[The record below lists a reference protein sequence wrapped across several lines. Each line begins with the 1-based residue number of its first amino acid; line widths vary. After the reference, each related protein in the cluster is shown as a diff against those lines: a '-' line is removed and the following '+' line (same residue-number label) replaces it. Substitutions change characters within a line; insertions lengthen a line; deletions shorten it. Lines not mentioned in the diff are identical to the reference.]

1 MKAQLIL
8 ENGMVFEGKAFGYL
22 KETIGEVVFNTGMTG
37 YQEIL
42 TDPSYYGQMVVMT
55 YPLIGNY
62 GINLDDMESHKAHT
76 RALIVREKSDY
87 PNNFR
92 CELTLDGY
100 LKSQKVIGLEGI
112 DTRALTKVLRDHGT
126 MRAIIA
132 VRELTPSQIKM
143 KIDAFN
149 NTSAV
154 PEVTTKEKYEIA
166 GKKVKGETKP
176 HIAVIDCGIKTNI
189 LRSFEALGC
198 QMTVFPYNAT
208 AEEVAAVNPD
218 GLFLSNGP
226 ADPKD
231 VPETVEMVKSFI
243 GKKPI
248 TGICLGHQL
257 ICLATGGNTG
267 KLKFGHHGC
276 NHPVKDFIT
285 NRVYITSQNH
295 NYYVSEMPEG
305 ATVTH
310 RNMNDQT
317 VEGMYFK
324 DLDIYSV
331 QFHPEACPGPT
342 DTAHIFEEFIT
353 VMQGGKLNA

>member
-42 TDPSYYGQMVVMT
+42 TDPSYFGQMVVMT
-55 YPLIGNY
+55 YPLVGNY
-62 GINLDDMESHKAHT
+62 GINLEDNESRKAHVK
-76 RALIVREKSDY
+76 AFIIREKSDY

-100 LKSQKVIGLEGI
+100 LKEQKIIGLEGI
-112 DTRALTKVLRDHGT
+112 DTRALTKVLRNHGT

-132 VRELTPSQIKM
+132 VRELTPSQVKL
-143 KIDAFN
+143 KIDTFN
-149 NTSAV
+149 NQHAV
-154 PEVTTKEKYEIA
+154 AEVTTKTIHQIE
-166 GKKVKGETKP
+166 GKGI
-176 HIAVIDCGIKTNI
+176 HIAVMDFGIKQNI
-189 LRSFEALGC
+189 IRSFTQKGC
-198 QMTVFPYNAT
+198 KMTVFPAYT
-208 AEEVAAVNPD
+208 PVEEILKVNPD
-218 GLFLSNGP
+218 GVFLSNGP

-231 VPETVEMVKSFI
+231 LPEVVAAIKALI

-248 TGICLGHQL
+248 TAICLGHQL
-257 ICLATGGNTG
+257 LSLALGGNTT

-276 NHPVKDFIT
+276 NHPVKDYLT

-295 NYYVSEMPEG
+295 NYVVETLPEG
-305 ATVTH
+305 AAVTH
-310 RNMNDQT
+310 RNLNDET
-317 VEGMYFK
+317 VEGMYFE
-324 DLDIYSV
+324 DLNIYSV

-342 DTAHIFEEFIT
+342 DTAHIFDEFIT
-353 VMQGGKLNA
+353 VMQGGKL

>member
-55 YPLIGNY
+55 YPLMGNY
-62 GINLDDMESHKAHT
+62 GINLEDMESGKANV
-76 RALIVREKSDY
+76 RAFIMREKCDY

-112 DTRALTKVLRDHGT
+112 DTRALTKVLRDQGV
-126 MRAIIA
+126 MRGIIA
-132 VRELTPSQIKM
+132 VRELTPSQIKLKM
-143 KIDAFN
+143 DAFN
-149 NTSAV
+149 NQMAV
-154 PEVTTKEKYEIA
+154 SEVTTKEKYMID
-166 GKKVKGETKP
+166 GKGT
-176 HIAVIDCGIKTNI
+176 HIAVIDCGIKSNI
-189 LRSFEALGC
+189 LRSFEARGC
-198 QMTVFPYNAT
+198 KMTVFPASAS
-208 AEEVAAVNPD
+208 AEEILAINPD
-218 GLFLSNGP
+218 GVFVSNGP

-231 VPETVEMVKSFI
+231 IPDTVETIKAII

-248 TGICLGHQL
+248 TAICLGHQL
-257 ICLATGGNTG
+257 LSLALGGNTA

-295 NYYVSEMPEG
+295 NYYVEKMPEG
-305 ATVTH
+305 AVVTH
-310 RNMNDQT
+310 TNLNDQT
-317 VEGMYFK
+317 VEGMYVK
-324 DLDIYSV
+324 DLNIYSV

-342 DTAHIFEEFIT
+342 DTAHIFDEFIT

>member
-62 GINLDDMESHKAHT
+62 GVNLEDMESSKAHV
-76 RALIVREKSDY
+76 RAFIVREKSDY

-100 LKSQKVIGLEGI
+100 LKAQKVIGLEGI
-112 DTRALTKVLRDHGT
+112 DTRALTKVLRNHGT
-126 MRAIIA
+126 MRGIIA
-132 VRELTPSQIKM
+132 VRELTPSQIKL
-143 KIDAFN
+143 KIDSFN
-149 NTSAV
+149 NHAAV
-154 PEVTTKEKYEIA
+154 SEVTTKEKYTVENN
-166 GKKVKGETKP
+166 GL
-176 HIAVIDCGIKTNI
+176 HIAMLDCGVKQNI
-189 LRSFEALGC
+189 IREFEKRGC
-198 QMTVFPYNAT
+198 KITVFPAST
-208 AEEVAAVNPD
+208 SAEEILSVNPD
-218 GLFLSNGP
+218 GVFLSNGP

-231 VPETVEMVKSFI
+231 LPVVVNNVKQI
-243 GKKPI
+243 VGKKPI
-248 TGICLGHQL
+248 TAICLGHQL
-257 ICLATGGNTG
+257 LSLALGGNTA

-295 NYYVSEMPEG
+295 NYYVQTLPEG
-305 ATVTH
+305 AKVTH
-310 RNMNDQT
+310 TNLNDNT
-317 VEGMYFK
+317 VEGMYFEESS
-324 DLDIYSV
+324 IYSV

-342 DTAHIFEEFIT
+342 DTEHIFDEFIK
-353 VMQGGKLNA
+353 VMQGGKL

>member
-42 TDPSYYGQMVVMT
+42 TDPSYCGQMVVMT

-62 GINLDDMESHKAHT
+62 GINLEDMESSQSHV

-143 KIDAFN
+143 KMDAFN
-149 NTSAV
+149 NQMAV
-154 PEVTTKEKYEIA
+154 SEVTTKEKYVIE
-166 GKKVKGETKP
+166 GKKM
-176 HIAVIDCGIKTNI
+176 HIAVIDCGIKANI
-189 LRSFEALGC
+189 LRSFEAKGC
-198 QMTVFPYNAT
+198 KMTVFPAHT
-208 AEEVAAVNPD
+208 SAEEILAASPD
-218 GLFLSNGP
+218 GVFISNGP

-231 VPETVEMVKSFI
+231 VPDTVATVKALV

-248 TGICLGHQL
+248 TAICLGHQL
-257 ICLATGGNTG
+257 LCLALGGNTA

-295 NYYVSEMPEG
+295 NYYVETLPEG
-305 ATVTH
+305 AVVTH
-310 RNMNDQT
+310 TNMNDQT

-342 DTAHIFEEFIT
+342 DTAHIFDEFIT

>member
-62 GINLDDMESHKAHT
+62 GINLEDMESHKAHV

-112 DTRALTKVLRDHGT
+112 DTRALTRVLRDHGT

-132 VRELTPSQIKM
+132 VRELTPSQIKL

-149 NTSAV
+149 NQTAV
-154 PEVTTKEKYEIA
+154 SEVTTKETYVI
-166 GKKVKGETKP
+166 KGDKT
-176 HIAVIDCGIKTNI
+176 HIAVIDCGIKSNI
-189 LRSFEALGC
+189 LRSFEAKGC
-198 QMTVFPYNAT
+198 KLSVFPASAT
-208 AEEVAAVNPD
+208 AEEILAVKPD
-218 GLFLSNGP
+218 GIFLSNGP

-231 VPETVEMVKSFI
+231 VPETVATVKALV

-248 TGICLGHQL
+248 TAICLGHQL
-257 ICLATGGNTG
+257 LCLALGGNTA

-295 NYYVSEMPEG
+295 NYYVEQLPEG
-305 ATVTH
+305 AVVTH
-310 RNMNDQT
+310 TNMNDQT

-342 DTAHIFEEFIT
+342 DTAHIFDEFIT

>member
-62 GINLDDMESHKAHT
+62 GINLDDMESSKANV

-100 LKSQKVIGLEGI
+100 LKSQKIIGLEGI
-112 DTRALTKVLRDHGT
+112 DTRALTKVLRDYGT

-132 VRELTPSQIKM
+132 VRELTPSQIKL

-149 NTSAV
+149 NQMAV
-154 PEVTTKEKYEIA
+154 SEVTTKEKYVIE
-166 GKKVKGETKP
+166 GTKM
-176 HIAVIDCGIKTNI
+176 HVAVIDCGIKANI
-189 LRSFEALGC
+189 LRSFEAKGC
-198 QMTVFPYNAT
+198 KMTVFPASSS
-208 AEEVAAVNPD
+208 AEEILAANPD
-218 GLFLSNGP
+218 GIFISNGP

-231 VPETVEMVKSFI
+231 IPETVSTVKKLI

-248 TGICLGHQL
+248 TAICLGHQL
-257 ICLATGGNTG
+257 LSLALGGNTA

-276 NHPVKDFIT
+276 NHPVKDLMT
-285 NRVYITSQNH
+285 GRVYITSQNH
-295 NYYVSEMPEG
+295 NYYVETMPEG
-305 ATVTH
+305 AIVTH
-310 RNMNDQT
+310 TNMNDQT
-317 VEGMYFK
+317 VEGMYVK

-342 DTAHIFEEFIT
+342 DTAPIFDEFMT

>member
-55 YPLIGNY
+55 YPLVGNY
-62 GINLDDMESHKAHT
+62 GINLEDMESKKAHVKGF
-76 RALIVREKSDY
+76 IVREKCDY

-92 CELTLDGY
+92 CELTLEGY
-100 LKSQKVIGLEGI
+100 LKDQKIIGLEGI
-112 DTRALTKVLRDHGT
+112 DTRALTKVLRNSGT
-126 MRAIIA
+126 MRGIIS
-132 VRELTPSQIKM
+132 VRELTPSQIKLKM
-143 KIDAFN
+143 DSWCN
-149 NTSAV
+149 QMAV
-154 PEVTTKEKYEIA
+154 SEVTTKERYTVD
-166 GKKVKGETKP
+166 GNGL
-176 HIAVIDCGIKTNI
+176 HIAMLDCGVKQNI
-189 LRSFEALGC
+189 IREFAKRDC
-198 QMTVFPYNAT
+198 KITVFPAFT
-208 AEEVAAVNPD
+208 SAEEILSVNPD
-218 GLFLSNGP
+218 GVFLSNGP

-231 VPETVEMVKSFI
+231 LPEVVAAIKGI
-243 GKKPI
+243 VGKKPI
-248 TGICLGHQL
+248 TAICLGHQL
-257 ICLATGGNTG
+257 LSLALGGNTA

-295 NYYVSEMPEG
+295 NYYVETLPDG
-305 ATVTH
+305 AEVTH
-310 RNMNDQT
+310 KNLNDQT

-342 DTAHIFEEFIT
+342 DTEHIFDEFIK
-353 VMQGGKLNA
+353 VMQGGKL

>member
-55 YPLIGNY
+55 YPLVGNY
-62 GINLDDMESHKAHT
+62 GINLDDMESSKANV
-76 RALIVREKSDY
+76 RAFVVREKSDY

-100 LKSQKVIGLEGI
+100 LKAQKIIGLEGI
-112 DTRALTKVLRDHGT
+112 DTRALTKVLRNNGT
-126 MRAIIA
+126 MRGIIA
-132 VRELTPSQIKM
+132 VRELTPSQIKL
-143 KIDAFN
+143 KIDSFCN
-149 NTSAV
+149 QMAV
-154 PEVTTKEKYEIA
+154 AEVTTKEAYTLA
-166 GKKVKGETKP
+166 GEGIHV
-176 HIAVIDCGIKTNI
+176 AMLDCGIKQNI
-189 LRSFEALGC
+189 VREFHKRGC
-198 QMTVFPYNAT
+198 KLTVFPAFT
-208 AEEVAAVNPD
+208 SAEEILAVNPD
-218 GLFLSNGP
+218 GVFLSNGP

-231 VPETVEMVKSFI
+231 LPTVVETIQNIV

-248 TGICLGHQL
+248 TAICLGHQL
-257 ICLATGGNTG
+257 LSLALGGNTA

-276 NHPVKDFIT
+276 NHPVKDFIS

-295 NYYVSEMPEG
+295 NYYVETLPEG
-305 ATVTH
+305 AKVTH
-310 RNMNDQT
+310 TNLNDQT
-317 VEGMYFK
+317 VEGMYFEEK
-324 DLDIYSV
+324 NIYSV

-342 DTAHIFEEFIT
+342 DTEHIFDEFIK
-353 VMQGGKLNA
+353 VMQGGKL

>member
-8 ENGMVFEGKAFGYL
+8 ENGMIFEGKAFGYL

-55 YPLIGNY
+55 YPLVGNY
-62 GINLDDMESHKAHT
+62 GINLEDMESYKAHV
-76 RALIVREKSDY
+76 RAFIVREKCDY

-100 LKSQKVIGLEGI
+100 LKSQKIIGLEGI
-112 DTRALTKVLRDHGT
+112 DTRALTKVIREHGT

-132 VRELTPSQIKM
+132 VRELTPSQIKL

-149 NTSAV
+149 NQMAV
-154 PEVTTKEKYEIA
+154 SEVTVKEKYE
-166 GKKVKGETKP
+166 VKGSGI
-176 HIAVIDCGIKTNI
+176 HIAMIDCGIKQNI
-189 LRSFEALGC
+189 IRSFKQRGC
-198 QMTVFPYNAT
+198 RITVFPASAT
-208 AEEVAAVNPD
+208 AEEILSVNPD
-218 GLFLSNGP
+218 GVFLSNGP

-231 VPETVEMVKSFI
+231 VPEVVEAVKKII

-248 TGICLGHQL
+248 TAICLGHQL
-257 ICLATGGNTG
+257 LSLALGGDTM

-276 NHPVKDFIT
+276 NHPVKDFVS

-295 NYYVSEMPEG
+295 NYVVATLPEG
-305 ATVTH
+305 AKVTH
-310 RNMNDQT
+310 TNLNDQT
-317 VEGMYFK
+317 VEGMYFE
-324 DLDIYSV
+324 DLNIYSV
-331 QFHPEACPGPT
+331 QFHPEASPGPT
-342 DTAHIFEEFIT
+342 DTAHIFDEFIT
-353 VMQGGKLNA
+353 VMQGGKL

>member
-8 ENGMVFEGKAFGYL
+8 ENGMIFEGKAFGYL
-22 KETIGEVVFNTGMTG
+22 KEVIGEVVFNTGMTG

-62 GINLDDMESHKAHT
+62 GINLEDMESHKSHV
-76 RALIVREKSDY
+76 RALIVREKADY

-126 MRAIIA
+126 MRGIIA
-132 VRELTPSQIKM
+132 VRELTPSQVKL
-143 KIDAFN
+143 KLDAFN
-149 NTSAV
+149 NQMAV
-154 PEVTTKEKYEIA
+154 SEVTTKETYVIK
-166 GKKVKGETKP
+166 GKKT
-176 HIAVIDCGIKTNI
+176 HIAVIDCGIKSNI
-189 LRSFEALGC
+189 LRSFEERGC
-198 QMTVFPYNAT
+198 KMTVFPASAT
-208 AEEVAAVNPD
+208 AEEILAVNPD
-218 GLFLSNGP
+218 GVFVSNGP

-231 VPETVEMVKSFI
+231 VPDTVATVKALV

-248 TGICLGHQL
+248 TAICLGHQL
-257 ICLATGGNTG
+257 LCLAMGGNTA

-295 NYYVSEMPEG
+295 NYYVETMPEG
-305 ATVTH
+305 AVVTH
-310 RNMNDQT
+310 TNMNDQT

-324 DLDIYSV
+324 EQNIYSV

-342 DTAHIFEEFIT
+342 DTAHIFDEFIK

>member
-1 MKAQLIL
+1 
-8 ENGMVFEGKAFGYL
+8 MVFEGKAFGYL

-42 TDPSYYGQMVVMT
+42 TDPSYCGQMVVMT

-62 GINLDDMESHKAHT
+62 GINLEDMESNKPHV

-100 LKSQKVIGLEGI
+100 LKSQKIIGLEGI
-112 DTRALTKVLRDHGT
+112 DTRKLTKVLRDNGT

-132 VRELTPSQIKM
+132 VRELTPSQVKL
-143 KIDAFN
+143 KIDSFDN
-149 NTSAV
+149 SKAV
-154 PEVTTKEKYEIA
+154 AEVTTPERYEIP
-166 GKKVKGETKP
+166 GNGP
-176 HIAVIDCGIKTNI
+176 HIAVIDCGIKSNI
-189 LRSFEALGC
+189 LRSFEAKGC
-198 QMTVFPYNAT
+198 RLTVFPAT
-208 AEEVAAVNPD
+208 APADEILSVNPD
-218 GLFLSNGP
+218 GVFISNGP

-231 VPETVEMVKSFI
+231 VPETVMTVKNLV

-248 TGICLGHQL
+248 TAICLGHQL
-257 ICLATGGNTG
+257 LCLALGGNTS

-276 NHPVKDFIT
+276 NHPVKDFIS

-295 NYYVSEMPEG
+295 NYYVETLPEG
-305 ATVTH
+305 AVVTH
-310 RNMNDQT
+310 TNMNDQT

-342 DTAHIFEEFIT
+342 DTAHIFDEFIT

>member
-62 GINLDDMESHKAHT
+62 GINLEDMESYKAHV
-76 RALIVREKSDY
+76 RAFIVRERSDY

-92 CELTLDGY
+92 CELTIDGY
-100 LKSQKVIGLEGI
+100 LKSQKIIGLEGI
-112 DTRALTKVLRDHGT
+112 DTRALTKVIREHGT

-132 VRELTPSQIKM
+132 VRELTPSQIKL

-149 NTSAV
+149 NQTAV
-154 PEVTTKEKYEIA
+154 SEVCTKEKYDI
-166 GKKVKGETKP
+166 KGNGI
-176 HIAVIDCGIKTNI
+176 HIAVIDCGIKQNI
-189 LRSFEALGC
+189 LRSFSERGC
-198 QMTVFPYNAT
+198 RLTVFPASAT
-208 AEEVAAVNPD
+208 AEEILSVNPD
-218 GLFLSNGP
+218 GVFISNGP

-231 VPETVEMVKSFI
+231 VPETVEAVKKI
-243 GKKPI
+243 VGKKPI
-248 TGICLGHQL
+248 TAICLGHQL
-257 ICLATGGNTG
+257 LSLALGGDTM

-276 NHPVKDFIT
+276 NHPVKDFVT

-295 NYYVSEMPEG
+295 NYVVETLPEG
-305 ATVTH
+305 AKVTH
-310 RNMNDQT
+310 TNLNDQT
-317 VEGMYFK
+317 VEGMYFE
-324 DLDIYSV
+324 DLNIYSV

-342 DTAHIFEEFIT
+342 DTAHIFDEFIN
-353 VMQGGKLNA
+353 VMQGGKL

>member
-42 TDPSYYGQMVVMT
+42 TDPSYCGQMVVMT

-62 GINLDDMESHKAHT
+62 GINLEDMESSKSHV

-112 DTRALTKVLRDHGT
+112 DTRALTKVLRDYGT

-132 VRELTPSQIKM
+132 VRELTPSQIKL
-143 KIDAFN
+143 KIDSFN
-149 NTSAV
+149 NQMAV
-154 PEVTTKEKYEIA
+154 SEVTTKEKYIIE
-166 GKKVKGETKP
+166 GKKM

-189 LRSFEALGC
+189 LRSFEQKGC
-198 QMTVFPYNAT
+198 KMTVFPASVS
-208 AEEVAAVNPD
+208 AEEILAVNPD
-218 GLFLSNGP
+218 GVFISNGP

-231 VPETVEMVKSFI
+231 VPDTVATVKALI

-248 TGICLGHQL
+248 TAICLGHQL
-257 ICLATGGNTG
+257 LCLALGGNTA

-285 NRVYITSQNH
+285 GRVYITSQNH
-295 NYYVSEMPEG
+295 NYYVETLPEG
-305 ATVTH
+305 AVVTH
-310 RNMNDQT
+310 TNMNDQT

-342 DTAHIFEEFIT
+342 DTAHIFDEFMT

>member
-8 ENGMVFEGKAFGYL
+8 ENGMIFEGKAFGYL
-22 KETIGEVVFNTGMTG
+22 KETVGEVVFNTGMTG

-42 TDPSYYGQMVVMT
+42 TDPSYFGQMVVMT

-62 GINLDDMESHKAHT
+62 GINLEDMESSKSHV

-112 DTRALTKVLRDHGT
+112 DTRALTRVLRDHGT
-126 MRAIIA
+126 MRGIIA
-132 VRELTPSQIKM
+132 VRELTPSQIKL

-149 NTSAV
+149 NHIAV
-154 PEVTTKEKYEIA
+154 SEVTTKKKYVID
-166 GKKVKGETKP
+166 GDNT

-189 LRSFEALGC
+189 LRSFEERGC
-198 QMTVFPYNAT
+198 KLTVFPAHAT
-208 AEEVAAVNPD
+208 AEEILGVNPD
-218 GLFLSNGP
+218 GIFLSNGP

-231 VPETVEMVKSFI
+231 VPQTVETIKKLI

-248 TGICLGHQL
+248 TAICLGHQL
-257 ICLATGGNTG
+257 LCLALGGNTA

-295 NYYVSEMPEG
+295 NYYVETLPEG
-305 ATVTH
+305 AKVTH
-310 RNMNDQT
+310 TNMNDQT
-317 VEGMYFK
+317 IEGMYFEN
-324 DLDIYSV
+324 LDIYSV

-342 DTAHIFEEFIT
+342 DTAHIFDEFIT
-353 VMQGGKLNA
+353 VIKGGKINA

>member
-1 MKAQLIL
+1 
-8 ENGMVFEGKAFGYL
+8 MVFEGKAFGYL

-62 GINLDDMESHKAHT
+62 GVNLEDMESTKAHV
-76 RALIVREKSDY
+76 RAFIVREKCDF

-100 LKSQKVIGLEGI
+100 LKAQKIIGLEGI
-112 DTRALTKVLRDHGT
+112 DTRALTKVLRNHGT

-132 VRELTPSQIKM
+132 VRELTPSQIKL
-143 KIDAFN
+143 KIDSFN
-149 NTSAV
+149 NQQAV
-154 PEVTTKEKYEIA
+154 PEVTTKEVYTVEGDGLHVA
-166 GKKVKGETKP
+166 M
-176 HIAVIDCGIKTNI
+176 IDCGMKQNI
-189 LRSFEALGC
+189 VRSFNERGC
-198 QMTVFPYNAT
+198 KLTVFPYDAT
-208 AEEVAAVNPD
+208 ADEVLAVNPD
-218 GLFLSNGP
+218 GVFLSNGP

-231 VPETVEMVKSFI
+231 VPTVVNMIKEIV

-248 TGICLGHQL
+248 TAICLGHQL
-257 ICLATGGNTG
+257 LSLALGGDTS

-276 NHPVKDFIT
+276 NHPVKDHIS

-295 NYYVSEMPEG
+295 NYYVSTLPEG
-305 ATVTH
+305 AVVTH
-310 RNMNDQT
+310 TNLNDNT

-342 DTAHIFEEFIT
+342 DTAHIFDEFIK
-353 VMQGGKLNA
+353 VMQGGKL

>member
-1 MKAQLIL
+1 
-8 ENGMVFEGKAFGYL
+8 MVFEGKAFGYL

-62 GINLDDMESHKAHT
+62 GVNLEDMESSKAHV
-76 RALIVREKSDY
+76 RAFIVREKCDY

-100 LKSQKVIGLEGI
+100 LKAQKIIGLEGI
-112 DTRALTKVLRDHGT
+112 DTRALTKVLRNHGT

-132 VRELTPSQIKM
+132 VRELTPSQVKL
-143 KIDAFN
+143 KIDSFN
-149 NTSAV
+149 NQNAV
-154 PEVTTKEKYEIA
+154 PEVTTKEVYT
-166 GKKVKGETKP
+166 VPGEGQ
-176 HIAVIDCGIKTNI
+176 HVAMIDCGMKQNI
-189 LRSFEALGC
+189 VRSFNERGC
-198 QMTVFPYNAT
+198 KLTVFPYNAT
-208 AEEVAAVNPD
+208 AAEVLAVNPD
-218 GLFLSNGP
+218 GVFLSNGP

-231 VPETVEMVKSFI
+231 VPTVVNMIKEIV

-248 TGICLGHQL
+248 TAICLGHQL
-257 ICLATGGNTG
+257 LSLALGGDTS

-276 NHPVKDFIT
+276 NHPVKDHVS

-295 NYYVSEMPEG
+295 NYYVSTLPEG
-305 ATVTH
+305 AAVTH
-310 RNMNDQT
+310 TNLNDNT

-342 DTAHIFEEFIT
+342 DTAHIFDEFIK
-353 VMQGGKLNA
+353 VMQGGKL

>member
-62 GINLDDMESHKAHT
+62 GINLEDMESTASHV

-112 DTRALTKVLRDHGT
+112 DTRALTRVLRDHGT

-132 VRELTPSQIKM
+132 VRELTPSQIKLKLDSFSNQM
-143 KIDAFN
+143 
-149 NTSAV
+149 AV
-154 PEVTTKEKYEIA
+154 SEVTTKEKYMIEGNQI
-166 GKKVKGETKP
+166 
-176 HIAVIDCGIKTNI
+176 HIAVIDCGIKANI
-189 LRSFEALGC
+189 LRSFEERGC
-198 QMTVFPYNAT
+198 KLSVFPASAS
-208 AEEVAAVNPD
+208 AEEILAVNPD
-218 GLFLSNGP
+218 GIFLSNGP

-231 VPETVEMVKSFI
+231 VPDTVATVKALI

-248 TGICLGHQL
+248 TAICLGHQL
-257 ICLATGGNTG
+257 LCLALGGNTA

-295 NYYVSEMPEG
+295 NYYVETLPEG
-305 ATVTH
+305 AVVTH
-310 RNMNDQT
+310 TNMNDQT
-317 VEGMYFK
+317 VEGMYFN

-342 DTAHIFEEFIT
+342 DTAHIFDEFIT

>member
-1 MKAQLIL
+1 
-8 ENGMVFEGKAFGYL
+8 MVFEGKAFGYL

-62 GINLDDMESHKAHT
+62 GVNLEDMESTKAHV
-76 RALIVREKSDY
+76 RAFIVREKCDF

-100 LKSQKVIGLEGI
+100 LKAQKIIGLEGI
-112 DTRALTKVLRDHGT
+112 DTRALTKVLRNHGT

-132 VRELTPSQIKM
+132 VRELTPSQIKL
-143 KIDAFN
+143 KIDSFN
-149 NTSAV
+149 NQYAV
-154 PEVTTKEKYEIA
+154 PEVTTKEVYTVEGDGLHVA
-166 GKKVKGETKP
+166 M
-176 HIAVIDCGIKTNI
+176 IDCGMKQNI
-189 LRSFEALGC
+189 VRSFNERGC
-198 QMTVFPYNAT
+198 KLTVFPYDAT
-208 AEEVAAVNPD
+208 ADEVLTVNPD
-218 GLFLSNGP
+218 GVFLSNGP

-231 VPETVEMVKSFI
+231 VPTVVNMIKEIV

-248 TGICLGHQL
+248 TAICLGHQL
-257 ICLATGGNTG
+257 LSLALGGDTS

-276 NHPVKDFIT
+276 NHPVKDHIS

-295 NYYVSEMPEG
+295 NYYVSTLPEG
-305 ATVTH
+305 AVVTH
-310 RNMNDQT
+310 TNLNDNT

-342 DTAHIFEEFIT
+342 DTAHIFDEFIK
-353 VMQGGKLNA
+353 VMQGGKL

>member
-62 GINLDDMESHKAHT
+62 GVNLEDMESTKAHV
-76 RALIVREKSDY
+76 RAFIVREKCDF

-100 LKSQKVIGLEGI
+100 LKAQKIIGLEGI
-112 DTRALTKVLRDHGT
+112 DTRALTKVLRNHGT

-132 VRELTPSQIKM
+132 VRELTPSQIKL
-143 KIDAFN
+143 KIDSFN
-149 NTSAV
+149 NQYAV
-154 PEVTTKEKYEIA
+154 PEVTTKEVYTVEGDGLHVA
-166 GKKVKGETKP
+166 M
-176 HIAVIDCGIKTNI
+176 IDCGMKQNI
-189 LRSFEALGC
+189 IRSFNERGC
-198 QMTVFPYNAT
+198 KLTVFPYDAT
-208 AEEVAAVNPD
+208 ADEVLAVNPD
-218 GLFLSNGP
+218 GVFLSNGP

-231 VPETVEMVKSFI
+231 VPTVVNMIKEIV

-248 TGICLGHQL
+248 TAICLGHQL
-257 ICLATGGNTG
+257 LSLALGGDTS

-276 NHPVKDFIT
+276 NHPVKDHIS

-295 NYYVSEMPEG
+295 NYYVSTLPEG
-305 ATVTH
+305 AVVTH
-310 RNMNDQT
+310 TNLNDNT

-342 DTAHIFEEFIT
+342 DTAHIFDEFIK
-353 VMQGGKLNA
+353 VMQGGKL

>member
-55 YPLIGNY
+55 YPLVGNY
-62 GINLDDMESHKAHT
+62 GVNLEDMESYKAHV
-76 RALIVREKSDY
+76 RAFIVREKCDF

-112 DTRALTKVLRDHGT
+112 DTRALTKVIREHGT

-132 VRELTPSQIKM
+132 VRELTPSQIKL

-149 NTSAV
+149 NQTAV
-154 PEVTTKEKYEIA
+154 SEVTTKEKYE
-166 GKKVKGETKP
+166 VKGNGP
-176 HIAVIDCGIKTNI
+176 HIAFIDCGTKQNI
-189 LRSFEALGC
+189 IRSFGERGC
-198 QMTVFPYNAT
+198 RISVFPAT
-208 AEEVAAVNPD
+208 ATADEILSINPD
-218 GLFLSNGP
+218 GVFISNGP

-231 VPETVEMVKSFI
+231 VPETVEAVKQI
-243 GKKPI
+243 VGKKPI
-248 TGICLGHQL
+248 TAICLGHQL
-257 ICLATGGNTG
+257 LSLALGGDTM

-276 NHPVKDFIT
+276 NHPVKDFVT

-295 NYYVSEMPEG
+295 NYVVETLPEG
-305 ATVTH
+305 AKVTH
-310 RNMNDQT
+310 TNLNDQT
-317 VEGMYFK
+317 VEGMYFE

-342 DTAHIFEEFIT
+342 DTAHIFDEFIQ
-353 VMQGGKLNA
+353 VMQGGKL

>member
-55 YPLIGNY
+55 YPLVGNY
-62 GINLDDMESHKAHT
+62 GVNLQDMESQKAHV
-76 RALIVREKSDY
+76 RAFIVREKCDF

-100 LKSQKVIGLEGI
+100 LKEQKIIGLEGI
-112 DTRALTKVLRDHGT
+112 DTRALTKVLRNHGT

-132 VRELTPSQIKM
+132 VRELTPSQIKL
-143 KIDAFN
+143 KIESFN
-149 NTSAV
+149 NQNAV
-154 PEVTTKEKYEIA
+154 PEVTTKEVYT
-166 GKKVKGETKP
+166 VDGEGI
-176 HIAVIDCGIKTNI
+176 HVAMIDCGMKQNI
-189 LRSFEALGC
+189 VRSFSQRGC
-198 QMTVFPYNAT
+198 KLTVFPYNAT
-208 AEEVAAVNPD
+208 AEEVLGVNPD
-218 GLFLSNGP
+218 GVFLSNGP

-231 VPETVEMVKSFI
+231 VPTVVNMVKELV

-248 TGICLGHQL
+248 TAICLGHQL
-257 ICLATGGNTG
+257 LSLALGGDTS

-276 NHPVKDFIT
+276 NHPVKDHVS

-295 NYYVSEMPEG
+295 NYYVSTLPEG
-305 ATVTH
+305 AVVTH
-310 RNMNDQT
+310 TNLNDNT

-342 DTAHIFEEFIT
+342 DTAHIFDEFIK
-353 VMQGGKLNA
+353 VMQGGKL

>member
-62 GINLDDMESHKAHT
+62 GINLEDMESSKSHV
-76 RALIVREKSDY
+76 RALIVRENSDY

-112 DTRALTKVLRDHGT
+112 DTRALTRVLREHGT

-132 VRELTPSQIKM
+132 VRELTPSQIKL

-149 NTSAV
+149 NQMAV
-154 PEVTTKEKYEIA
+154 SEVTTQESYVIE
-166 GKKVKGETKP
+166 GNNT
-176 HIAVIDCGIKTNI
+176 HIAVIDCGIKSNI
-189 LRSFEALGC
+189 LRSFEARGC
-198 QMTVFPYNAT
+198 KLSVFPASAT
-208 AEEVAAVNPD
+208 SEEILAVNPD
-218 GLFLSNGP
+218 GIFLSNGP

-231 VPETVEMVKSFI
+231 VPDTVATVKVLI

-248 TGICLGHQL
+248 TAICLGHQL
-257 ICLATGGNTG
+257 LCLALGGNTA

-295 NYYVSEMPEG
+295 NYYVETLPEG
-305 ATVTH
+305 AVVTH
-310 RNMNDQT
+310 TNMNDQT

-342 DTAHIFEEFIT
+342 DTAHIFDEFIT

>member
-8 ENGMVFEGKAFGYL
+8 ENGMIFEGKAFGYL

-62 GINLDDMESHKAHT
+62 GINLEDMESYKAHV
-76 RALIVREKSDY
+76 RAFIVREKCDF

-100 LKSQKVIGLEGI
+100 LKSQKIIGLEGI
-112 DTRALTKVLRDHGT
+112 DTRALTKVIREHGT

-132 VRELTPSQIKM
+132 VRELTPSQIKL

-149 NTSAV
+149 NQMAV
-154 PEVTTKEKYEIA
+154 ADVTTKEKYEI
-166 GKKVKGETKP
+166 KGSGT
-176 HIAVIDCGIKTNI
+176 HIAVIDCGTKQNI
-189 LRSFEALGC
+189 LRSFQERGC
-198 QMTVFPYNAT
+198 RLSVFPASVT
-208 AEEVAAVNPD
+208 AEEILSVNPD
-218 GLFLSNGP
+218 GVFLSNGP

-231 VPETVEMVKSFI
+231 VPYTVETVKQIV

-248 TGICLGHQL
+248 TAICLGHQL
-257 ICLATGGNTG
+257 LSLALGGDTM

-276 NHPVKDFIT
+276 NHPVKDFVT

-295 NYYVSEMPEG
+295 NYVVATLPEG
-305 ATVTH
+305 AKVTH
-310 RNMNDQT
+310 TNINDQT
-317 VEGMYFK
+317 VEGMYFE
-324 DLDIYSV
+324 DLNIYSV

-342 DTAHIFEEFIT
+342 DTAHIFDEFIQ
-353 VMQGGKLNA
+353 VMQGGKL

>member
-55 YPLIGNY
+55 YPLMGNY
-62 GINLDDMESHKAHT
+62 GINLEDMESEKANV
-76 RALIVREKSDY
+76 RAFIMREKCDY

-112 DTRALTKVLRDHGT
+112 DTRALTKVLRDQGV
-126 MRAIIA
+126 MKGIIA
-132 VRELTPSQIKM
+132 VRELTPSQIKLKM
-143 KIDAFN
+143 DAFN
-149 NTSAV
+149 NQMAV
-154 PEVTTKEKYEIA
+154 SEVTTKEKYVIE
-166 GKKVKGETKP
+166 GKGP
-176 HIAVIDCGIKTNI
+176 HIAVIDCGIKSNI
-189 LRSFEALGC
+189 LRSFEARGC
-198 QMTVFPYNAT
+198 KMTVFPASAS
-208 AEEVAAVNPD
+208 AEEILEANPE
-218 GLFLSNGP
+218 GVFISNGP

-231 VPETVEMVKSFI
+231 IPDTVAAIKQII

-248 TGICLGHQL
+248 TAICLGHQL
-257 ICLATGGNTG
+257 LSLALGGNTA

-295 NYYVSEMPEG
+295 NYYVEKMPEG
-305 ATVTH
+305 AVVTH
-310 RNMNDQT
+310 TNLNDQT
-317 VEGMYFK
+317 VEGMYVK
-324 DLDIYSV
+324 DLNIYSV

-342 DTAHIFEEFIT
+342 DTDHIFDEFIT

>member
-8 ENGMVFEGKAFGYL
+8 ENGMIFEGKAFGYL

-62 GINLDDMESHKAHT
+62 GINLEDMESSKSHV

-112 DTRALTKVLRDHGT
+112 DTRALTRVLRDHGT

-132 VRELTPSQIKM
+132 VRELTPSQIKL

-149 NTSAV
+149 NQMAV
-154 PEVTTKEKYEIA
+154 SEVTTKESYVIEGNK
-166 GKKVKGETKP
+166 T
-176 HIAVIDCGIKTNI
+176 HIAVIDCGIKSNI
-189 LRSFEALGC
+189 LRSFEARGC
-198 QMTVFPYNAT
+198 KLSVFPAS
-208 AEEVAAVNPD
+208 AKPEEILAVNPD
-218 GLFLSNGP
+218 GIFLSNGP

-231 VPETVEMVKSFI
+231 VPDTVATVKTLI

-248 TGICLGHQL
+248 TAICLGHQL
-257 ICLATGGNTG
+257 LCLALGGTTA

-295 NYYVSEMPEG
+295 NYYVETLPEG
-305 ATVTH
+305 AVVTH
-310 RNMNDQT
+310 TNMNDRT

-324 DLDIYSV
+324 DLNIYSV

-342 DTAHIFEEFIT
+342 DTAHIFDEFIT

>member
-8 ENGMVFEGKAFGYL
+8 ENGSIFEGKAFGYL

-42 TDPSYYGQMVVMT
+42 TDPSYCGQMVVMT

-62 GINLDDMESHKAHT
+62 GINLEDMESRRSYV
-76 RALIVREKSDY
+76 RALIVREKCDY

-112 DTRALTKVLRDHGT
+112 DTRALTKVLRDYGT
-126 MRAIIA
+126 MRGIIA
-132 VRELTPSQIKM
+132 VRELTPSQIKL

-149 NTSAV
+149 NQSAV
-154 PEVTTKEKYEIA
+154 SEVMTQ
-166 GKKVKGETKP
+166 ETYVIDGDKM
-176 HIAVIDCGIKTNI
+176 HIAVIDCGIKNNI
-189 LRSFEALGC
+189 LRLFKERNC
-198 QMTVFPYNAT
+198 KMTVFPAT
-208 AEEVAAVNPD
+208 ASAKEILDVHPD
-218 GLFLSNGP
+218 GIFISNGP

-231 VPETVEMVKSFI
+231 IPETIETIRTLI
-243 GKKPI
+243 GQKPI
-248 TGICLGHQL
+248 TAICLGHQL
-257 ICLATGGNTG
+257 LCLALGGDTA

-276 NHPVKDFIT
+276 NHPVKDFISH
-285 NRVYITSQNH
+285 RVYITSQNH
-295 NYYVSEMPEG
+295 NYYVETLPQG
-305 ATVTH
+305 AIVTH
-310 RNMNDQT
+310 TNMNDQT

-331 QFHPEACPGPT
+331 QFHPEAAPGPT
-342 DTAHIFEEFIT
+342 DTAHIFDEFIT
-353 VMQGGKLNA
+353 VMQGGKLDA

>member
-55 YPLIGNY
+55 YPLVGNY
-62 GINLDDMESHKAHT
+62 GINLEDMESYKAHV
-76 RALIVREKSDY
+76 RAFIVRERSDY

-100 LKSQKVIGLEGI
+100 LKSQKIIGLEGI
-112 DTRALTKVLRDHGT
+112 DTRALTKVIREHGT

-132 VRELTPSQIKM
+132 VRELTPSQIKL

-149 NTSAV
+149 NQMAV
-154 PEVTTKEKYEIA
+154 SEVTTKEKYEIK
-166 GKKVKGETKP
+166 GKKIHV
-176 HIAVIDCGIKTNI
+176 AVIDCGIKQNI
-189 LRSFEALGC
+189 LRSLEARGC
-198 QMTVFPYNAT
+198 KLTVFPASAT
-208 AEEVAAVNPD
+208 AEEILSVNPD
-218 GLFLSNGP
+218 GVFLSNGP

-231 VPETVEMVKSFI
+231 VPEVVEAVKQI
-243 GKKPI
+243 VGKKPI
-248 TGICLGHQL
+248 TAICLGHQL
-257 ICLATGGNTG
+257 LSLALGGDTM

-295 NYYVSEMPEG
+295 NYVVETIPAG
-305 ATVTH
+305 ARITH
-310 RNMNDQT
+310 TNLNDQT
-317 VEGMYFK
+317 VEGMYFE
-324 DLDIYSV
+324 DLNIYSV
-331 QFHPEACPGPT
+331 QFHPEAAPGPT
-342 DTAHIFEEFIT
+342 DTAHIFDEFIK
-353 VMQGGKLNA
+353 VMQGGKL